1 MTSQTVNGANVVNA
15 LEALRQDL
23 SRLNDRIAALEAAA
37 GGTPRAAAPAPPPAA
52 KAAGPAAVVAE
63 GLDEELVTVIG
74 AAIAA
79 FLGKKP
85 RIRQIQLLGSAPWA
99 QEGRVTIQ
107 ASHALS
113 VTTARSSL

>member
-1 MTSQTVNGANVVNA
+1 MTSQTVDGANVVAA
-15 LEALRQDL
+15 LEALRHEL
-23 SRLNDRIAALEAAA
+23 SRLNDRVAALETTA
-37 GGTPRAAAPAPPPAA
+37 GGAPRAAAPAPAPAPAA
-52 KAAGPAAVVAE
+52 KAEGPAAVVAE
-63 GLDEELVTVIG
+63 RLDEELVTVLG

-99 QEGRVTIQ
+99 QEGRSTIQ

-113 VTTARSSL
+113 VHHG

>member
-1 MTSQTVNGANVVNA
+1 MTSQTVDGVNVVDA

-23 SRLNDRIAALEAAA
+23 NRLMDRVAVLEAAA
-37 GGTPRAAAPAPPPAA
+37 GGEPRAAAPAPPPAA
-52 KAAGPAAVVAE
+52 QAEGPAAVVAE
-63 GLDEELVTVIG
+63 GLDEGLDEELVTVLG

-99 QEGRVTIQ
+99 QEGRITIQ

-113 VTTARSSL
+113 VHHG

>member
-1 MTSQTVNGANVVNA
+1 MTSQTVDGANVVAA
-15 LEALRQDL
+15 LEALRHEL
-23 SRLNDRIAALEAAA
+23 SRLNDRVAALESTA
-37 GGTPRAAAPAPPPAA
+37 GGAPRAAAPAPAPAA
-52 KAAGPAAVVAE
+52 KAEGPAAVVAE
-63 GLDEELVTVIG
+63 GLDEELVTVLG

-99 QEGRVTIQ
+99 QEGRITIQ

-113 VTTARSSL
+113 VHHG